1 MRNRGTIKG
10 FVLALI
16 CIVVFAILYNYNS
29 NKKRE
34 QQKQRDQQKL
44 IAKQQQERQKQQ
56 EQERR
61 KQEELAEQ
69 KEEEDR
75 KWRNSPEYIFKN
87 DIVRSFDRFESRF
100 SDNIMNSD
108 EFTIIHSRSLSKT
121 SNLLKPLIGTVW
133 FLNESAY
140 FELRVRFIPGKY
152 RWEINSMHFR
162 ILNFGGWEALTDIGG
177 SFYIAIIKA
186 YDTTE
191 NP

>member
-34 QQKQRDQQKL
+34 QQEQRDQQKL
-44 IAKQQQERQKQQ
+44 IAKQQQARQKQQ

-133 FLNESAY
+133 FLNENLN
-140 FELRVRFIPGKY
+140 FEFRIMFIPGDY
-152 RWEINSMHFR
+152 RWEIISIHWRPLSLNS
-162 ILNFGGWEALTDIGG
+162 WESMKSGCIWDL
-177 SFYIAIIKA
+177 AIIKA
-186 YDTTE
+186 YELTE